1 MPRAMDFK
9 HLIPIVL
16 VALLVVADVAAC
28 GDEDP
33 VAVEGRT
40 LRLRLDE
47 FRIVPQNVRVKE
59 GRLRIVATNIG
70 RLTHN
75 VEVVKQDE
83 DDLEERPEEI
93 DGTRTA
99 QPNESA
105 AVTIDDLPAGEY
117 RLICSIANHDDL
129 GQYGRLIVEKG

>member
-9 HLIPIVL
+9 HLIPVVL
-16 VALLVVADVAAC
+16 VALFVVADVSAC
-28 GDEDP
+28 GDDEP
-33 VAVEGRT
+33 VDVEGRT
-40 LRLRLDE
+40 LKLRLDE

-59 GRLRIVATNIG
+59 GRLRIVATNVG

-129 GQYGRLIVEKG
+129 GQDGRLIVEKG

>member
-1 MPRAMDFK
+1 MPRPMDFK
-9 HLIPIVL
+9 HLIPVVL
-16 VALLVVADVAAC
+16 VALFVVADVAAC
-28 GDEDP
+28 GDEEP
-33 VAVEGRT
+33 VDSEGRT

-59 GRLRIVATNIG
+59 GRLRIVATNVG

>member
-1 MPRAMDFK
+1 MPRLMDLK
-9 HLIPIVL
+9 PLYVL
-16 VALLVVADVAAC
+16 VLIALAVLLPVASC
-28 GDEDP
+28 GEEDP
-33 VAVEGRT
+33 SAIEGRT

-47 FRIVPQNVRVKE
+47 YRIVPQNIRVTE
-59 GRLRIVATNIG
+59 GRLRIVATNVG

-75 VEVVKQDE
+75 LKVVKQDE
-83 DDLEERPEEI
+83 DDLEEAPVEV

-105 AVTIDDLPAGEY
+105 SVTIEQLPAGEY

>member
-1 MPRAMDFK
+1 MPRPMDLK
-9 HLIPIVL
+9 HIIPLVLIAIVL
-16 VALLVVADVAAC
+16 VADVAAC

-33 VAVEGRT
+33 VAIDGRT

-47 FRIVPQNVRVKE
+47 YRIVPQNVRVKE
-59 GRLRIVATNIG
+59 GRLRMVATNVG

-75 VEVVKQDE
+75 LKVVQQDE
-83 DDLEERPEEI
+83 EDLEEAPVEI

-105 AVTIDDLPAGEY
+105 AVTLAHLPAGNY
-117 RLICSIANHDDL
+117 RMICSIGNHDDL

>member
-1 MPRAMDFK
+1 MHRAMDFK
-9 HLIPIVL
+9 HLIPVVL
-16 VALLVVADVAAC
+16 VALFVVADVAAC

-33 VAVEGRT
+33 VDVEGRT
-40 LRLRLDE
+40 LKLRLDE

-59 GRLRIVATNIG
+59 GRLRIVATNQG

-75 VEVVKQDE
+75 LKVVKQDE
-83 DDLEERPEEI
+83 DDLEERPEEV

-105 AVTIDDLPAGEY
+105 AVTIENLPAGEY
-117 RLICSIANHDDL
+117 RMICSIANHDDL
-129 GQYGRLIVEKG
+129 GQYGRLIVEEG